1 MTIQWRAI
9 FPLVLGAAIWSIP
22 VPAGL
27 TSNAW
32 AYFALCIT
40 VIAALIAEPMPRPQ
54 SVSLAAA
61 NADDSISRPLASSQL
76 VASIRFGLN

>member
-1 MTIQWRAI
+1 MATPSSQKSCSDLRRLDRIVKMTIQWRAI

-40 VIAALIAEPMPRPQ
+40 LIAALIAEPMPRP
-54 SVSLAAA
+54 
-61 NADDSISRPLASSQL
+61 
-76 VASIRFGLN
+76 